1 MNNNF
6 HHDDDFISSPHLDI
20 QSMNTD
26 ILQIPSEQNRYHA
39 VVRHTLTLKT
49 GESYSAIGHCVPD
62 GKISSINTLDKAQEK
77 AFKKSFRLAS
87 QASGK
92 VYDSAWQIDSPQ
104 SSKSNTSHSFIVS
117 SDSTDKSKM
126 NGGGNKPITEKQINL
141 IKDIARKNSID
152 IEALMKEKFGK
163 ILYDLNGSE
172 ANEII
177 RELKKSKY

>member
-6 HHDDDFISSPHLDI
+6 HHDDDFIVSQHIDI

>member
-6 HHDDDFISSPHLDI
+6 HHDDDFIVSQHIDI

-126 NGGGNKPITEKQINL
+126 NGGGNKPITEKQIKL
-141 IKDIARKNSID
+141 IKNRAKENSTD
-152 IEALMKEKFGK
+152 AEVLV
-163 ILYDLNGSE
+163 
-172 ANEII
+172 
-177 RELKKSKY
+177 KKK